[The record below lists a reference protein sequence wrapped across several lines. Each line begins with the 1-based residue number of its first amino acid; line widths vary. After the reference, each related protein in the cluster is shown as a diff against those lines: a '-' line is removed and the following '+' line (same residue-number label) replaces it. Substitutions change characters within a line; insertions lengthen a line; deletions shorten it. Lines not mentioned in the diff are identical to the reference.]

1 MTHWHR
7 CTFACSVCFLDV
19 HCGFPC
25 FFHNLLV
32 FFCVSWFF
40 AHEALQRIQNLLF
53 HLCYLMNSNF
63 IFSQLQTGK
72 LPIFFLFIA
81 IYFYIFKHWW
91 ICAYVRAWRE
101 QRTISVV
108 GTPLVHQTWQDLV
121 ASTSTRGTILR
132 THKYLCYIPSSCW
145 RLVICIWINN
155 KHFKCVKNDHLKP
168 ALPAVRVHS
177 FF

>member
-1 MTHWHR
+1 
-7 CTFACSVCFLDV
+7 
-19 HCGFPC
+19 
-25 FFHNLLV
+25 
-32 FFCVSWFF
+32 
-40 AHEALQRIQNLLF
+40 
-53 HLCYLMNSNF
+53 MNSNF

-108 GTPLVHQTWQDLV
+108 GTLLVHQTWQDLV
-121 ASTSTRGTILR
+121 ASTSTRGTILT

-145 RLVICIWINN
+145 RLLICFWINN

-168 ALPAVRVHS
+168 ALPVVRVHS
-177 FF
+177 FLKKNLSIQEAEERCSADKNSGQHLGLVSQYPHGIVPWLGCPPLAEGALESLMVPK